1 MIPQA
6 RVEAAIELLDQ
17 ITRAVREEGSAADRL
32 VSQYFKTRRYAGS
45 KDRAAIRE
53 LVYRAIRHTGNCPAN
68 GRAAMVRL
76 AYDDP
81 ELAALFDGDGSTRAP
96 KPITPR
102 ERAEAARL
110 SEENTSLL
118 PAWLVDKMNESDI
131 DPDEQNAL
139 LGRAPLDIRFNPHLI
154 DLDTVLE
161 SFPEGQPLPN
171 LPYAIRL
178 PEGSKVDQSPLWK
191 AGAIEIQDAGSQWA
205 TFICQAKAGMNVL
218 DLCAGAGGKTLALA
232 SDMLADNADTDLNL
246 IACDTDRNR
255 LSRLQP
261 RAERAKLPNIE
272 QRLLNPKE
280 EDLALEDLTHRA
292 NLVLVDAPC
301 SGSGTWRRNPEAR
314 WRLTPARLQRVIE
327 TQSNLLDIASRLVH
341 PGGYL
346 VYVVCSLLD
355 DEGTNQIAA
364 FLDRHPDWEVE
375 NSDVPAG
382 TFRGNGRRFT
392 VLKDQTDGFFVSRLR
407 YIGS

>member
-17 ITRAVREEGSAADRL
+17 ITKAVRDEGSAADRL
-32 VSQYFKTRRYAGS
+32 ISQYFKTRRYAGS

-81 ELAALFDGDGSTRAP
+81 ELAALFDGSTRAP
-96 KPITPR
+96 KPITPK
-102 ERAEAARL
+102 EWAEAARL

-118 PAWLVDKMNESDI
+118 PAWLAEKMAASDI
-131 DPDEQNAL
+131 DNAEQNAL
-139 LGRAPLDIRFNPHLI
+139 LGRAPLDIRINPHLI
-154 DLDTVLE
+154 DLDTALE
-161 SFPEGQPLPN
+161 SFPEGQPIPDLPH
-171 LPYAIRL
+171 AIRL

-205 TFICQAKAGMNVL
+205 TFICQAKSGMNVL

-232 SDMLADNADTDLNL
+232 SDMLDDNADADLHL

-261 RAERAKLPNIE
+261 RAERAKLPPIE

-280 EDLALEDLTHRA
+280 EEAALEDLTHRA

-314 WRLTPARLQRVIE
+314 WRLNPTRLQRVID
-327 TQSNLLDIASRLVH
+327 TQSHLLDVASQLVR
-341 PGGYL
+341 PNGYL

-355 DEGTNQIAA
+355 DEGTDQIAA
-364 FLDRHPDWEVE
+364 FLNRHPDWEVE
-375 NSDVPAG
+375 KSEVPAG
-382 TFRGNGRRFT
+382 SLRGNGRRFT

-407 YIGS
+407 YIGR